1 MTLSDPTPRV
11 STIRRD
17 LIATYAAQAWI
28 AVMGVAFVPVYIRYL
43 GIEAYGVI
51 GLFATLQ
58 GMLVILDLGMTP
70 TLTREIARFTG
81 GERDVVG
88 VRDLLRSVEIV
99 AAIVGITAALI
110 IWAASGWLSQSWLRA
125 QSIPNTELARALT
138 IMGIVAALRF
148 VEGIFRG
155 AILGLHRQV
164 LYNAISA
171 TMATLRG
178 VGAILVLANVS
189 RTLNAFFIWQGLVSI
204 ATLVALA
211 VATYAA
217 LPHGDRGGRFS
228 LEALRSIWRF
238 AAGMLG
244 ISLLALMLTQI
255 DKIMLSRLLS
265 LTALGHYMLATVAAS
280 ALETMVAPLFQA
292 VTPRLSRLHAA
303 QDDAGFVSLYHAGS
317 QMVTVTAGAAGLVL
331 IGFPELVLTAWT
343 SDRAL
348 SAEVAPFLQLL
359 ALGYLLN
366 VLMWMPYQAQLAN
379 RWTGL
384 TLRINIVAVIAVVP
398 ALLWAVPR
406 FGAISAAMVWVLLN
420 AGYVLIGVHL
430 MHRRILR
437 REKWR
442 WYWQDIAVPLVSAGG
457 VIIVMRWIFATQF
470 DGRIDSKIAQIGI
483 LIVISSSALI
493 AAALGA
499 PLLRSHGL
507 QLLRPRVSTRR

>member
-1 MTLSDPTPRV
+1 M
-11 STIRRD
+11 RRD
-17 LIATYAAQAWI
+17 LVATYTAQAWI
-28 AVMGVAFVPVYIRYL
+28 AVMGVVFVPVYIRYL

-81 GERDVVG
+81 GERDVAG
-88 VRDLLRSVEIV
+88 VRDLLRSIEIV
-99 AAIVGITAALI
+99 AAGIGLLAALL
-110 IWAASGWLSQSWLRA
+110 IWAGSGWLAHSWLRA
-125 QSIPNTELARALT
+125 QAISEPELARALT

-164 LYNAISA
+164 LYNAIAA

-178 VGAILVLANVS
+178 VGAIVVLANVS
-189 RTLNAFFIWQGLVSI
+189 RSLDAFFMWQAIVSI
-204 ATLVALA
+204 TTLTALA
-211 VATYAA
+211 VATYSA
-217 LPHGDRGGRFS
+217 LPPSNRPARFS
-228 LEALRSIWRF
+228 LDALKSIWRF

-255 DKIMLSRLLS
+255 DKILLSRLLS
-265 LTALGHYMLATVAAS
+265 LTALGHYMLATVAAG
-280 ALETMVAPLFQA
+280 ALEMLVAPLFQA

-303 QDDAGFVSLYHAGS
+303 DDEAGFVTLYHAGS
-317 QMVTVTAGAAGLVL
+317 QLVTVTAGAAGLVL
-331 IGFPELVLTAWT
+331 VGFPELVLTAWT
-343 SDRAL
+343 SDPVL
-348 SAEVAPFLQLL
+348 SAQVAPFLRLL

-366 VLMWMPYQAQLAN
+366 VLMWMPYQAQLAY

-384 TLRINIVAVIAVVP
+384 TLRINMVAVVLLVP

-406 FGAISAAMVWVLLN
+406 YGAMSAAAVWVLLN

-430 MHRRILR
+430 MHRRLLKT
-437 REKWR
+437 EKWR
-442 WYWQDIAVPLVSAGG
+442 WYGQDIALPLASAG
-457 VIIVMRWIFATQF
+457 VVVLALRWLVALVGPVSGKVTE
-470 DGRIDSKIAQIGI
+470 IAVLFGI
-483 LIVISSSALI
+483 SGAALI

-499 PLLRSHGL
+499 PLLRAQGL
-507 QLLRPRVSTRR
+507 RMLRG

>member
-1 MTLSDPTPRV
+1 MPSG

-17 LIATYAAQAWI
+17 LVATYGAQAWI
-28 AVMGVAFVPVYIRYL
+28 AIMGVMFVPVYIRYL

-125 QSIPNTELARALT
+125 QSIPSTELARALT

-148 VEGIFRG
+148 IEGIFRG
-155 AILGLHRQV
+155 AILGLHRQI
-164 LYNAISA
+164 LYNVISA

-211 VATYAA
+211 VATYGA
-217 LPHGDRGGRFS
+217 LPRGERGGRFS

-292 VTPRLSRLHAA
+292 VTPRLSRLHATE
-303 QDDAGFVSLYHAGS
+303 DDAGFVALYHAGS

-343 SDRAL
+343 SDHPL
-348 SAEVAPFLQLL
+348 SVEVAPFLQLL
-359 ALGYLLN
+359 ALGYLFN

-384 TLRINIVAVIAVVP
+384 ALRTNIVAVIAVVP

-406 FGAISAAMVWVLLN
+406 FGAISAAVVWVLLN

-430 MHRRILR
+430 MHRRILHQ
-437 REKWR
+437 EKWR
-442 WYWQDIAVPLVSAGG
+442 WYWQDIMAPLASAGG
-457 VIIVMRWIFATQF
+457 VIIVLRWVLATQF
-470 DGRIDSKIAQIGI
+470 DDHINGKIAQIGV
-483 LIVISSSALI
+483 LVFISSIALI

-499 PLLRSHGL
+499 PMVRSYGLRLLTA
-507 QLLRPRVSTRR
+507 RVSIRC